1 MLLYVMCLDVLKF
14 NPLSPKSEHHLFSPN
29 NINTQSGE
37 NVVRI
42 IKIIT

>member
-14 NPLSPKSEHHLFSPN
+14 NRLSPKSDHHQFSPN
-29 NINTQSGE
+29 NINTQPGE

-42 IKIIT
+42 IKMIT